1 MFGHT
6 HTHIYVP
13 WSKKIDYFPISS
25 MMAIDSN
32 LCISGEYILTYPFYG
47 IPHDGDGMAIA
58 HMDPYGPCSMF

>member
-1 MFGHT
+1 
-6 HTHIYVP
+6 
-13 WSKKIDYFPISS
+13 